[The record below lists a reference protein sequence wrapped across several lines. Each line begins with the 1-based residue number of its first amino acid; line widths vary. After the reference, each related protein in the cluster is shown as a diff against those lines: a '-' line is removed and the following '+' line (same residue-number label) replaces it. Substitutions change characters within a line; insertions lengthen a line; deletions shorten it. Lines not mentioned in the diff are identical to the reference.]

1 MDKEKILIVD
11 DEESI
16 LESLSGVLEDEGYR
30 TISARNGID
39 ALEIFGRE
47 FPDITFLDIW
57 MPDMDGL
64 EVLRRLKAQDPD
76 GVIIMI
82 SGHGTIASAVKAVKS
97 GAFDFIEK
105 PLNMDEILLSL
116 EKSLEHR
123 NLLLENRRLREI
135 VRKKAQQT
143 QPYLFPQME
152 VVETE
157 AQIFPPIKHTANPP
171 PSSGSWSSPQ
181 GKGHQQKTLKQSMV
195 LYGTGLHSGL
205 KTGLMLQPLPPNSG
219 VLFGNIYDEHTVPGR
234 LMYVV
239 ETDHATSLRR
249 GRITA
254 KTIEHF
260 MAVLHAYGINN
271 LLVKM
276 NEEIPIMDGSALDF
290 CKIIE
295 EAGIEEQDEVS
306 GELVIDRRYEVGQIG
321 PDKKYI
327 YIEPSDY
334 FGVRYLLDYPPP
346 IGQQE
351 YTFIMRDEAA
361 FREEIAPARTF
372 GFLKDIKLLAKMGLV
387 EGGRLHNVIILD
399 EGRVMN
405 TTLRFPDEFVR
416 HKILD
421 IIGDFYLFNQPVKGW
436 ITANMT
442 GHSDNIALLRA
453 IQKDL
458 G

>member
-1 MDKEKILIVD
+1 MVKGKVLIVD
-11 DEESI
+11 DEGDI
-16 LESLSGVLEDEGYR
+16 LKSLSGVLEDEGYQ
-30 TISARNGID
+30 TITADNGIE
-39 ALEIFGRE
+39 ALRISGIE
-47 FPDITFLDIW
+47 FPDVTFLDIW
-57 MPDMDGL
+57 MADMDGL
-64 EVLRRLKAQDPD
+64 EVLRRLKTQDPD

-82 SGHGTIASAVKAVKS
+82 SGHGTIASAVKAMKS

-105 PLNMDEILLSL
+105 PLNMNEILLSL
-116 EKSLEHR
+116 GKAMEHR
-123 NLLLENRRLREI
+123 NLLVENRRLREV
-135 VRKKAQQT
+135 VRKRDPEMQS
-143 QPYLFPQME
+143 YLFPEME
-152 VVETE
+152 AVETE
-157 AQIFPPIKHTANPP
+157 THSPP
-171 PSSGSWSSPQ
+171 PEKAMESSPPPGNSRKSPQ
-181 GKGHQQKTLKQSMV
+181 ARGIRQRTLKQSMV

-205 KTGLMLQPLPPNSG
+205 KTGLMLLPLPPHSG
-219 VLFGNIYDEHTVPGR
+219 VLFGNIYEEHTVPGK
-234 LMYVV
+234 LMYV
-239 ETDHATSLRR
+239 EGMDHATSLRKGGVR
-249 GRITA
+249 A

-306 GELVIDRRYEVGQIG
+306 EELVINRRYAVGDID
-321 PDKKYI
+321 PDKKHI
-327 YIEPSDY
+327 SIEPSDY
-334 FGVRYLLDYPPP
+334 FGVRYVLNYPPP

-351 YTFIMRDEAA
+351 YTFIMKDEAA
-361 FREEIAPARTF
+361 FKEEIAPARTF
-372 GFLKDIKLLAKMGLV
+372 GFLKDIKSLAKMGLV

-405 TTLRFPDEFVR
+405 TTLRFPDEFAR

-421 IIGDFYLFNQPVKGW
+421 IIGDFYLFNQRIKGW
-436 ITANMT
+436 VTANMT
-442 GHSDNIALLRA
+442 GHSDNIALLRE

>member
-1 MDKEKILIVD
+1 
-11 DEESI
+11 
-16 LESLSGVLEDEGYR
+16 
-30 TISARNGID
+30 
-39 ALEIFGRE
+39 
-47 FPDITFLDIW
+47 
-57 MPDMDGL
+57 
-64 EVLRRLKAQDPD
+64 
-76 GVIIMI
+76 
-82 SGHGTIASAVKAVKS
+82 
-97 GAFDFIEK
+97 
-105 PLNMDEILLSL
+105 
-116 EKSLEHR
+116 
-123 NLLLENRRLREI
+123 
-135 VRKKAQQT
+135 
-143 QPYLFPQME
+143 
-152 VVETE
+152 
-157 AQIFPPIKHTANPP
+157 
-171 PSSGSWSSPQ
+171 
-181 GKGHQQKTLKQSMV
+181 
-195 LYGTGLHSGL
+195 
-205 KTGLMLQPLPPNSG
+205 
-219 VLFGNIYDEHTVPGR
+219 
-234 LMYVV
+234 MYVV

-295 EAGIEEQDEVS
+295 EAGIEEQNEVS

-421 IIGDFYLFNQPVKGW
+421 IIGDFYLFNQPVKGR

>member
-1 MDKEKILIVD
+1 MAKGKILIVD

-16 LESLSGVLEDEGYR
+16 LESLSGVLEDEGYQVI
-30 TISARNGID
+30 TARNGID
-39 ALEIFGRE
+39 ALEICRRE
-47 FPDITFLDIW
+47 FPDVTLLDIW

-82 SGHGTIASAVKAVKS
+82 SGHGTIASAVKAVRS

-116 EKSLEHR
+116 EKAMEHR
-123 NLLLENRRLREI
+123 SLLLENLRLREI
-135 VRKKAQQT
+135 VRKKDHQT
-143 QPYLFPQME
+143 QHCLFPQME
-152 VVETE
+152 AIE
-157 AQIFPPIKHTANPP
+157 AEARIIPPIKSVASAPP
-171 PSSGSWSSPQ
+171 PAGSWSSQ
-181 GKGHQQKTLKQSMV
+181 QVKGHHQRTLKQSMV

-205 KTGLMLQPLPPNSG
+205 KTGLMLLPLPPNSG

-234 LMYVV
+234 LTYVE
-239 ETDHATSLRR
+239 ETDHATSLRK

-295 EAGIEEQDEVS
+295 EGGIEEQDELS
-306 GELVIDRRYEVGQIG
+306 GELVIDRQYVVGEID
-321 PDKKYI
+321 PDKRYI
-327 YIEPSDY
+327 SIEPSEY
-334 FGVRYLLDYPPP
+334 FGVRYLLNYPAP
-346 IGQQE
+346 IGRQE
-351 YTFIMRDEAA
+351 YTFIMRDEIA
-361 FREEIAPARTF
+361 FKEEIAPARTF
-372 GFLKDIKLLAKMGLV
+372 GFLKDIKSLAKMGLV

-421 IIGDFYLFNQPVKGW
+421 IIGDFYLFNQPIKGW

-442 GHSDNIALLRA
+442 GHGDNIALLRE
-453 IQKDL
+453 IQRDL